1 MAEPKQFQVV
11 LGAIIYLL
19 ENNKNKNPVFTGEVY
34 DFYQQLCL
42 KNRLEVL
49 TQRRVGDIIQ
59 ELDMLGIINVR
70 IISKGRGGRMREIKM
85 AVSKEIIKKA
95 KEIIENSLNYI

>member
-1 MAEPKQFQVV
+1 VV

-19 ENNKNKNPVFTGEVY
+19 ENQKGNVPIFTGEVY
-34 DFYQQLCL
+34 DFYQQLCI
-42 KNRLEVL
+42 KNKLEVL

-85 AVSKEIIKKA
+85 AVSNEIVKKA